1 MKGDGL
7 RFGNRV
13 EGQSGHNAEVSA
25 TGPAQRPIEIMVQA
39 GITGD
44 HGAIGEND
52 LRTGQAV
59 AAQAVRSAEY
69 SEPAAQGEARNTYC
83 RAAPSRDG
91 GAVIMEDSIDLS
103 ELGTTPDR
111 GKIIIHRDRIHESGL
126 E

>member
-1 MKGDGL
+1 
-7 RFGNRV
+7 
-13 EGQSGHNAEVSA
+13 
-25 TGPAQRPIEIMVQA
+25 MVQP

-69 SEPAAQGEARNTYC
+69 SEPAAQGEARNAYC
-83 RAAPSRDG
+83 RATPSRDG
-91 GAVIMEDSIDLS
+91 DAVIMEDSIDLS